1 MSTPDDPRTRH
12 ERLQRLFL
20 EARALEGAAREAFV
34 QEACAEDAEL
44 RKELEQLLAHD
55 RPSTGVEEEPDSPL
69 RRELDALRDRAAE
82 SGEPP
87 PPEFIGEY
95 RVLRKLGE
103 GGMGT
108 VYEARQEKLQRTVA
122 LKVLRPGSFSP
133 QSLRRFEHEGEFLG
147 RLEHPGIARIY
158 DSGRAETAYGL
169 QPYFA
174 MELVEGVPL
183 TEYAR
188 SRDLSLRERLELV
201 ARVAD
206 AIEHAHRHGVI
217 HRDLK
222 PDNILVDAEGQP
234 KILDFGIARASDS
247 DVQMTTL
254 GTDVGQILGTLAY
267 MSPEQATGNPDAI
280 DGRSDVYS
288 LGVLLHELIA
298 NRLPYDVSRRT
309 LPEALRII
317 QEEEPPRLSTSNTQ
331 LRGDV
336 ETIARTALEK
346 DKTRRYASAG
356 SLAADL
362 RHYLHDEP
370 ISARPASRIYT
381 LKKFV
386 RRNRTLVGASL
397 VVFLALTA
405 GLVVS
410 LFFAFGERDARARAD
425 RFAEEA
431 TASAEKATESAAEA
445 TKSAAEAA
453 ARLKDREQLSALLDV
468 EALFVRADSP
478 ELWPP
483 HPANLG
489 AYELWVREAEALL
502 AKRAEFEA
510 SRDRVRARALP
521 LDAEDL
527 ANDAWRHP
535 DYETLL
541 NWKRLQ
547 KRYEVQL
554 RWILDGEPAAV
565 PDPDSIEGDD
575 PRVLLADAADTLRI
589 RVGRPGQGP
598 GPGTGRDELGLAI
611 ALKARELAGPEQ
623 RADAELLV
631 AWGYHLLGQNEEAE
645 LALEALYSVLDD
657 APLERRFRLFPVEY
671 FPPAEGLSDLEVAMR
686 QAGPITYPALLLEQ
700 RLAELE
706 AKSRQQWAVG
716 VQRRADRAE
725 QKLLDLKA
733 AVEQRQVWRYADGDD
748 VWWSKQFDEL
758 TGGLEELDRDLLTED
773 AVSEKHGW
781 GVRKREAFA
790 EDLRRGFAPGG
801 EYARAWAEFLP
812 AMQADYPGADF
823 APQMG
828 LVPLGRDGV
837 SGLWEF
843 AHLASGDP
851 PQRDE
856 AGSLVLTD
864 ETGIVLVLLRSGEY
878 WMGAQSQDPG
888 VMNYV
893 DIEAKP
899 ATETRPET
907 RAAKAV
913 DQSESPP
920 RRVLISSYFLSKYEM
935 TQGQWLRLT
944 GTNPSRDQNEGM
956 LKRMSAEGIGDP
968 AQHPVNMVSWDE
980 CNTTCERFGLR
991 LPTSAEWEYAARGGT
1006 QTAWWTGD
1014 DPLELRLA
1022 ANLADEFG
1030 MQNGTT
1036 VLAVESWSDGE
1047 AIHARVDRFRPNPF
1061 GLYNV
1066 HGNLSEWCQDADWP
1080 NAMRL
1085 RPYLVDPLFVTPR
1098 EEQDVFLQEGR
1109 FTRGGS
1115 FADLATLARS
1125 AKLMPMTRGA
1135 YEEFIGVRPARA
1147 LDPH

>member
-20 EARALEGAAREAFV
+20 EARALEASEREAFV

-55 RPSTGVEEEPDSPL
+55 RPATGVEDEPDSPL
-69 RRELDALRDRAAE
+69 RRELDALREGAAE

-174 MELVEGVPL
+174 MELVDGVPL

-222 PDNILVDAEGQP
+222 PDNILVDAAGQP

-317 QEEEPPRLSTSNTQ
+317 QEEEPPRLSTSNVL

-336 ETIARTALEK
+336 ETIAQTALEK
-346 DKTRRYASAG
+346 DRTRRYASAG

-386 RRNRTLVGASL
+386 RRNRTVVGASVL
-397 VVFLALTA
+397 VFLALTT

-410 LFFAFGERDARARAD
+410 LLFAFGERDARARAD

-453 ARLKDREQLSALLDV
+453 ARLEEIEQLSALVDV
-468 EALFVRADSP
+468 EALFGRADGR

-483 HPANLG
+483 HPESLG
-489 AYELWVREAEALL
+489 AYEAWVGDAESLL

-510 SRDRVRARALP
+510 SRDRVRARAKSLF
-521 LDAEDL
+521 DEDRD
-527 ANDAWRHP
+527 NDKRGHPKYEELRGLEWRHGM
-535 DYETLL
+535 LL
-541 NWKRLQ
+541 T
-547 KRYEVQL
+547 QL
-554 RWILDGEPAAV
+554 RQARDGESAV
-565 PDPDSIEGDD
+565 LPDPDTIDGED
-575 PRVLLADAADTLRI
+575 PRVLLAQAADALRI
-589 RVGRPGQGP
+589 MD
-598 GPGTGRDELGLAI
+598 TGIGKDELGLAI
-611 ALKARELAGPEQ
+611 ALKARELASREQ

-631 AWGYHLLGQNEEAE
+631 AWGYHFLGQDEESE
-645 LALEALYSVLDD
+645 LALEAARAALDD
-657 APLERRFRLFPVEY
+657 APLTRRFRLFRPE
-671 FPPAEGLSDLEVAMR
+671 EGRTPFQKANLDV
-686 QAGPITYPALLLEQ
+686 GPITLPAAVLERRRGERRNAQSKPGWAEEAQ
-700 RLAELE
+700 RSAEEREREILE
-706 AKSRQQWAVG
+706 LRAEVEE
-716 VQRRADRAE
+716 RRA
-725 QKLLDLKA
+725 
-733 AVEQRQVWRYADGDD
+733 WRYADGNDA
-748 VWWSKQFDEL
+748 WWSQQFDEL
-758 TGGLEELDRDLLTED
+758 IEGLEELDRDLLAES

-781 GVRKREAFA
+781 GVRTREDFA
-790 EDLRRGFAPGG
+790 EKLRRGFAPGG
-801 EYARAWAEFLP
+801 EYAREWAELLP
-812 AMQADYPGADF
+812 AMQADYPGPNF

-828 LVPLGRDGV
+828 LVPLGRDPI
-837 SGLWEF
+837 SELWEF

-851 PQRDE
+851 PRRDE
-856 AGSLVLTD
+856 ARRLVLTG
-864 ETGIVLVLLRSGEY
+864 ETGIVLVLLRGGEY
-878 WMGAQSQDPG
+878 TMGAQSRDPG
-888 VMNYV
+888 AMNHV
-893 DIEAKP
+893 DIEARP
-899 ATETRPET
+899 ATETRRAT

-913 DQSESPP
+913 DLSESPP
-920 RRVLISSYFLSKYEM
+920 RQVLISSFFVSKYEM

-944 GTNPSRDQNEGM
+944 GTNPSRTQREG
-956 LKRMSAEGIGDP
+956 
-968 AQHPVNMVSWDE
+968 HPVNMVSWDE
-980 CNTTCERFGLR
+980 CRTTCERFGLR
-991 LPTSAEWEYAARGGT
+991 LPSSAEWEYAARGGT

-1014 DPLELRLA
+1014 DPLELRTA
-1022 ANLADEFG
+1022 ANLADAFALENDAAF
-1030 MQNGTT
+1030 MLP
-1036 VLAVESWSDGE
+1036 VVESWSDGE
-1047 AIHARVDRFRPNPF
+1047 AFHAPVDSFAPNPF

-1066 HGNLSEWCQDADWP
+1066 HGNLSEWCQDANWSTS
-1080 NAMRL
+1080 MRL
-1085 RPYLVDPLFVTPR
+1085 SAYLVDPVVVTSR
-1098 EEQDVFLQEGR
+1098 QETDVFMKEGR

-1115 FADLATLARS
+1115 FGDLATLARS
-1125 AKLMPMTRGA
+1125 AKLMPKTRD
-1135 YEEFIGVRPARA
+1135 ESNEFIGVRPARTV
-1147 LDPH
+1147 DPN